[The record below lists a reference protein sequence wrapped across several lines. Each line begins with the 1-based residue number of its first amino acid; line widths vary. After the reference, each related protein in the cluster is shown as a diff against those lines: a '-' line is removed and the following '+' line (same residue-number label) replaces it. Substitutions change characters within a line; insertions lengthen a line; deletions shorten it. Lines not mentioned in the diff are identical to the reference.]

1 MSEPL
6 QKLRILTRTEVAL
19 AKIHLRTIARQTM
32 LYAAGLLLVL
42 VFTGFGLW
50 AEHRE
55 RPTPDLATQAPPAEP
70 LPSALLQDWWACIT
84 GGPPRA

>member
-1 MSEPL
+1 MTTSSESN
-6 QKLRILTRTEVAL
+6 LTAIGLSRRAGRRTSV
-19 AKIHLRTIARQTM
+19 T
-32 LYAAGLLLVL
+32 AGLLLVL

-55 RPTPDLATQAPPAEP
+55 RPTPDLATQVPPAEP